1 MFPEP
6 SRDAWFSP
14 PYRQLEP
21 GELAQDGDEA
31 NSPHNP
37 ADRGWCIIGKEIFL
51 EDGHP
56 AYKHLILR
64 TKRPKPCNDANTVVE
79 PDETV
84 QPSLATTDVPTAT
97 ALDEKL
103 LLYKNMMEY
112 LTDTIACAQTAMK
125 TLTKLKQ
132 LEDESKKTEA

>member
-6 SRDAWFSP
+6 SRDAWFPP

-79 PDETV
+79 PDGTGRKA
-84 QPSLATTDVPTAT
+84 P
-97 ALDEKL
+97 ALQEHDGVSDGHDCVCADCDEDAD
-103 LLYKNMMEY
+103 E
-112 LTDTIACAQTAMK
+112 AQT
-125 TLTKLKQ
+125 T
-132 LEDESKKTEA
+132 